1 MCFVL
6 FLSMS
11 LLIFCKRSANGPAAA
26 DEIQTKNKKYSRY
39 PVKAFVSFTV
49 GNIMAVDGV

>member
-1 MCFVL
+1 MDGVAEDQ
-6 FLSMS
+6 
-11 LLIFCKRSANGPAAA
+11 CKWSTDGPAAA